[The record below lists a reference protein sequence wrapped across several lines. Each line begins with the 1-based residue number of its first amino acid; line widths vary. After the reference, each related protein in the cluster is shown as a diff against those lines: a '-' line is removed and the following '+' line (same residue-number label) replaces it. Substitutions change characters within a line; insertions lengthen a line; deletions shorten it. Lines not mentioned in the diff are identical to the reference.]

1 MKAKRL
7 IVNGPKILLLFAL
20 LIPVF
25 LIDGILSAIAII
37 ILWPFDSLRSVIEK
51 ALVTL
56 TKSLK

>member
-7 IVNGPKILLLFAL
+7 IVNGPKILLLFVL

-25 LIDGILSAIAII
+25 LIDGILSIIAII